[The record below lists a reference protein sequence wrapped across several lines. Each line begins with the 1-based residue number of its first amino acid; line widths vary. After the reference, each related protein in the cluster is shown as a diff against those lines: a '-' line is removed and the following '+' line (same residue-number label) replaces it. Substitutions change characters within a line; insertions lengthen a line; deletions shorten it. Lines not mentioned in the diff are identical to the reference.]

1 MLPVTII
8 QHNDEAAGNKVQC
21 IQTAILAI
29 TNDGLFVQT
38 NPTEIIEVKIP
49 EIEHTEYNAKRN
61 SFKIHSSRIGCVEIV
76 PMLNEVK
83 SLRVL
88 LSNIG
93 IHISD
98 KTNSKE

>member
-8 QHNDEAAGNKVQC
+8 QHSDKAAGNKVQC
-21 IQTAILAI
+21 IQTGILAI
-29 TNDGLFVQT
+29 TNDRLFIQT
-38 NPTEIIEVKIP
+38 NPAEIIEIKIP
-49 EIEHTEYNAKRN
+49 EIEHTEYNAKRS
-61 SFKIHSSRIGCVEIV
+61 SFEIHSSRTGCVEIV

-83 SLRVL
+83 SLRAL